1 MKYLIPFLSIVLL
14 MTSCRETNEVE
25 EVPAVN
31 EDQLEE
37 VAYLSYGDDLTSMKQ
52 EATENLE
59 AVFAQLQPADT
70 VMVKVKTVI
79 NEVCA
84 KKGCWVEVPVG
95 QDQAA
100 RVTFKDY
107 SFFLPRNS
115 QGKEVILSGKAF
127 KSVTSVEDAKHY
139 AMDGGK
145 SQEEIDAITEDQVT
159 LSIIADG
166 ALVQSYE
173 NPDVYGQE
181 DAIKSE

>member
-1 MKYLIPFLSIVLL
+1 MKHLIPFLAVILL
-14 MTSCRETNEVE
+14 ITSCRETNEVE

-31 EDQLEE
+31 DDQLEE
-37 VAYLSYGDDLTSMKQ
+37 VAYLQYGD
-52 EATENLE
+52 AINNVENSSSDLE
-59 AVFAQLQPADT
+59 AIFTNLTPTDT
-70 VMVKVKTVI
+70 VAVTVKTVI

-95 QDQAA
+95 ANQAA

-107 SFFLPRNS
+107 SFFLPKNS

-127 KSVTSVEDAKHY
+127 KSITSVEDARHY

-145 SQEEIDAITEDQVT
+145 SQEEIDAITEDQIT

-166 ALVQSYE
+166 ALVEPYE
-173 NPDVYGQE
+173 NPDVFVPAPAE
-181 DAIKSE
+181 